1 MKVYRLLL
9 LILSLSISLPAPAL
23 ELDLA
28 REVAT
33 TTIIGD
39 WLQTR
44 EIAKHPE
51 SFQEVQIHKVIG
63 IHPSKASVN
72 WYFASKVAVHYA
84 VNYYLVATRSEKLRD
99 WYNGFTIIGGID
111 ILNHNYNV
119 GIRVRF

>member
-1 MKVYRLLL
+1 MKVYRLVL
-9 LILSLSISLPAPAL
+9 LILSLGLSPSANAL

-51 SFQEVQIHKVIG
+51 THQEGQIYKIIG
-63 IHPSKASVN
+63 TNPSKASVN
-72 WYFASKVAVHYA
+72 WYFASKIAIHYA
-84 VNYYLVATRSEKLRD
+84 INHYLVTTRFERSRD
-99 WYNGFTIIGGID
+99 WYNGLTIVGGVD
-111 ILNHNYNV
+111 VLSHNYKL